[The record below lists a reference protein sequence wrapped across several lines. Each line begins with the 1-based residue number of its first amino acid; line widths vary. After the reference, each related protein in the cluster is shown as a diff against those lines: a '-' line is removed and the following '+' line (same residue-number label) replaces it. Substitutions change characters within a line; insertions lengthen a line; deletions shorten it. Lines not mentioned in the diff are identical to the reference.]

1 MNSWQISKKPAVSLS
16 NFHHYTVALSIN
28 GHPVEIRTGL
38 QAPNPDEDDDQS
50 QPQDTHAKAIETSK
64 ALMSRLLIPET
75 LDFNDSV
82 VSVAEYTD
90 AVGITL
96 SPDRRVLSNCQ
107 GFVAPSTA
115 SCGWHCR
122 RLAREDLSLFIML
135 PSNSSRMRLRDR
147 GSGLPITYAA

>member
-16 NFHHYTVALSIN
+16 NFHHCTVALSIN

-75 LDFNDSV
+75 RDFKDSV
-82 VSVAEYTD
+82 VCVAEVTG
-90 AVGITL
+90 AVGRTL
-96 SPDRRVLSNCQ
+96 SSDRRVLSNCQ
-107 GFVAPSTA
+107 GVVAPSTA
-115 SCGWHCR
+115 SCGGHCR
-122 RLAREDLSLFIML
+122 RLAREDLSLFIMRR
-135 PSNSSRMRLRDR
+135 SNCSRMRLRDR